1 MLDAELKEQLK
12 AHLSGLGHTV
22 ELVVSASAHEQQ
34 AELVEMLNDVAE
46 CSDELHVRV
55 TDVSA
60 DLPQF
65 AVHADGRPTGMRF
78 VGIPGGHE
86 FTSLVVAILNAG
98 GKGKLPDP
106 AHWRRQ
112 GAHVHL
118 AELRELPGRGASTA
132 PDRAD
137 TRQARAHDDRRRART
152 RRARAAEGAGRAQ
165 RVRG

>member
-12 AHLSGLGHTV
+12 SHLSGLGHTV

-78 VGIPGGHE
+78 VGIPGAARASCQ
-86 FTSLVVAILNAG
+86 TPRSSVAS
-98 GKGKLPDP
+98 
-106 AHWRRQ
+106 
-112 GAHVHL
+112 GAL
-118 AELRELPGRGASTA
+118 A
-132 PDRAD
+132 
-137 TRQARAHDDRRRART
+137 QARCARTSRRAART
-152 RRARAAEGAGRAQ
+152 ARTWCKHCTRS
-165 RVRG
+165 R